1 MFAGENVTLWVKHFL
16 EKTSA
21 VHALIKESTVF
32 QQLPT
37 SAIKVVG
44 RTQHILDMVNQ
55 YHQGPAIIGKCSYRG
70 NLYGEGAL
78 FQLQGGCKECVCRSG
93 RWNCNALT
101 CNAAKSK
108 AKIPSAHH
116 AAHLQTGFLSFLSL
130 IMYTLYFLLLEVREP
145 V

>member
-55 YHQGPAIIGKCSYRG
+55 YHQGPAII
-70 NLYGEGAL
+70 AL
-78 FQLQGGCKECVCRSG
+78 VTMAQLLALLIL
-93 RWNCNALT
+93 NALKA
-101 CNAAKSK
+101 NAVIEGTFMEKEPYSNFREDAKNVF
-108 AKIPSAHH
+108 
-116 AAHLQTGFLSFLSL
+116 AAPADGIAMH
-130 IMYTLYFLLLEVREP
+130 
-145 V
+145 